1 MKATVMRAIPIEAA
15 AATSPA
21 ATHRHTSHE
30 HEHEFEP
37 QRGLP
42 EPLPAG
48 EHVLWQGAP
57 DWRVL
62 ARECFHVRK
71 LSVYFAVL
79 IAWRVGSVIT
89 SGGDLATI
97 GVAAAVSVGLAAAAL
112 GLATLMAWMSAKTS
126 LYTITDRR
134 VVMRVGIVLSV
145 TFNLPYRKIVSAGL
159 HPLADGHGDIA
170 LALDPETRIAY
181 PHLWP
186 HVRPWHVARTQ
197 PDLRGIADAAGVAR
211 ILTSAW
217 REERSDVAVVVA
229 GEAAIASP
237 VETSPAR
244 PVTSLRPTPR
254 TKPSDRSI
262 DAAQAA

>member
-1 MKATVMRAIPIEAA
+1 MKPAVLAPDTTVER
-15 AATSPA
+15 TT

-37 QRGLP
+37 ELGLP

-71 LSVYFAVL
+71 LAIYFAVL
-79 IAWRVGSVIT
+79 IAWRVVTVVS
-89 SGGDLATI
+89 SGGSAMEI
-97 GVAAAVSVGLAAAAL
+97 GVAVGVAL
-112 GLATLMAWMSAKTS
+112 GLAAVALGLVTLMAWMSARTS
-126 LYTITDRR
+126 LYTITDQR

-145 TFNLPYRKIVSAGL
+145 TFNLPFAKVEAAGL
-159 HPLADGHGDIA
+159 HPLPHGYGDIA
-170 LALDPETRIAY
+170 LTLADSERIAY
-181 PHLWP
+181 LHLWP

-197 PDLRGIADAAGVAR
+197 PDLRCVADAAAVAQMLTDAWQVRRGVEATATAAHVLPTR
-211 ILTSAW
+211 
-217 REERSDVAVVVA
+217 AVVPQRPA
-229 GEAAIASP
+229 
-237 VETSPAR
+237 THAR
-244 PVTSLRPTPR
+244 PAGA
-254 TKPSDRSI
+254 SI

>member
-1 MKATVMRAIPIEAA
+1 MRAVVVGDPDAESHAGA
-15 AATSPA
+15 
-21 ATHRHTSHE
+21 HRHTSHE

-48 EHVLWQGAP
+48 ERVLWQGAP

-71 LSVYFAVL
+71 LVVYFSALVV
-79 IAWRVGSVIT
+79 WRV
-89 SGGDLATI
+89 ATTI
-97 GVAAAVSVGLAAAAL
+97 DGGVADAAIAGAVAVFLAGTAIGLAL
-112 GLATLMAWMSAKTS
+112 LMAWMSARTS

-145 TFNLPYRKIVSAGL
+145 TFNLPFRKIESAGL
-159 HPLADGHGDIA
+159 HALPYGRGDIA
-170 LALDPETRIAY
+170 LALSPENRIAY

-186 HVRPWHVARTQ
+186 HVRPWRVARTQ
-197 PDLRGIADAAGVAR
+197 PSLRCIDDAGRVSGL
-211 ILTSAW
+211 LTEAW
-217 REERSDVAVVVA
+217 RAACHDVAAPPTVPSRD
-229 GEAAIASP
+229 AIPIRSR
-237 VETSPAR
+237 TPAH
-244 PVTSLRPTPR
+244 V
-254 TKPSDRSI
+254 PSGSAI